1 MYVYCVFFF
10 KQKTAYEMRISDW
23 SSDVCSSDLLDGVKQ
38 FITNGSTAQVAI
50 ILAVTD
56 PDAGTRAMS
65 FFLVPTDT
73 PGFIIGKVEDKLGQN
88 ISDTAQIILEQCIIP
103 DDAVMGE
110 PNMALPATMGLLS
123 DGRISAAAQSVG
135 IARAAFE
142 TARDYVKEREAFGNR
157 LIDHQD
163 RKSTRLNYSQ

>member
-1 MYVYCVFFF
+1 MVRGEVIGCIGL
-10 KQKTAYEMRISDW
+10 TEPHAG
-23 SSDVCSSDLLDGVKQ
+23 SDLARVRTRARKITGGWKLDGVKQ

-103 DDAVMGE
+103 DDDVMGE
-110 PNMALPATMGLLS
+110 PHMALPATMGLLY
-123 DGRISAAAQSVG
+123 DGRI
-135 IARAAFE
+135 
-142 TARDYVKEREAFGNR
+142 T
-157 LIDHQD
+157 D
-163 RKSTRLNYSQ
+163 RKSVVMGKRGLVS

>member
-1 MYVYCVFFF
+1 M
-10 KQKTAYEMRISDW
+10 
-23 SSDVCSSDLLDGVKQ
+23 
-38 FITNGSTAQVAI
+38 
-50 ILAVTD
+50 
-56 PDAGTRAMS
+56 
-65 FFLVPTDT
+65 
-73 PGFIIGKVEDKLGQN
+73 PGFIIGKVWDKLVKN

-157 LIDHQD
+157 LIAHQAVAFQLADMATSIEDD
-163 RKSTRLNYSQ
+163 RKRQRLNSRH

>member
-1 MYVYCVFFF
+1 
-10 KQKTAYEMRISDW
+10 
-23 SSDVCSSDLLDGVKQ
+23 
-38 FITNGSTAQVAI
+38 
-50 ILAVTD
+50 
-56 PDAGTRAMS
+56 MS

-142 TARDYVKEREAFGNR
+142 TRSEERRGGEDGVSSCRSRWLPSN
-157 LIDHQD
+157 
-163 RKSTRLNYSQ
+163 

>member
-1 MYVYCVFFF
+1 
-10 KQKTAYEMRISDW
+10 
-23 SSDVCSSDLLDGVKQ
+23 
-38 FITNGSTAQVAI
+38 
-50 ILAVTD
+50 
-56 PDAGTRAMS
+56 MS

-142 TARDYVKEREAFGNR
+142 TARDYVKRSEEHTSELQSLMRISYAVFCLKKKNN
-157 LIDHQD
+157 
-163 RKSTRLNYSQ
+163 TYSHTSA

>member
-1 MYVYCVFFF
+1 M
-10 KQKTAYEMRISDW
+10 
-23 SSDVCSSDLLDGVKQ
+23 
-38 FITNGSTAQVAI
+38 
-50 ILAVTD
+50 
-56 PDAGTRAMS
+56 
-65 FFLVPTDT
+65 
-73 PGFIIGKVEDKLGQN
+73 PGFIIGKVWDKLVKN

-142 TARDYVKEREAFGNR
+142 TGRDYVKEREAFGNR
-157 LIDHQD
+157 LIDHQAVAFQPAD
-163 RKSTRLNYSQ
+163 MATSIEAAQTQLGRECGR